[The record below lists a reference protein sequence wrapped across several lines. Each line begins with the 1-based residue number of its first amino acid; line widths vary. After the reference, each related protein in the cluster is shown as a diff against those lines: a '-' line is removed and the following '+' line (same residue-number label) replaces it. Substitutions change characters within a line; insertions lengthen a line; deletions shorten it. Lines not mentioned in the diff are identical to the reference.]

1 MRCRWNTRCV
11 PANGFGFRVN
21 TLTFSPGTSTV
32 SAETTPTSAAPTG
45 VTSRSEFGRTAM
57 AILATM
63 VLLIV
68 ALTGI
73 LLETTWRNPG
83 GAVEVLPAD
92 PGSFARR

>member
-1 MRCRWNTRCV
+1 
-11 PANGFGFRVN
+11 
-21 TLTFSPGTSTV
+21 
-32 SAETTPTSAAPTG
+32 
-45 VTSRSEFGRTAM
+45 M

-73 LLETTWRNPG
+73 LVQTTWHNPQG
-83 GAVEVLPAD
+83 PVEMLQGE

>member
-1 MRCRWNTRCV
+1 MQPSTSARGNNTV
-11 PANGFGFRVN
+11 PAES
-21 TLTFSPGTSTV
+21 SPTP
-32 SAETTPTSAAPTG
+32 SAPNQAD
-45 VTSRSEFGRTAM
+45 FGRAAM

-73 LLETTWRNPG
+73 LVEATWHAPAG
-83 GAVEVLPAD
+83 EVEVLPPSAD